1 MAVLLPPG
9 CTPDQYGVVPE
20 GQPLPRVIKK
30 NPAEEELNRQIPADE
45 PEGAACCLILI
56 ACGGTS
62 GERSVGNVDS
72 FRARILEMRR
82 SHFSHKQKVDV
93 LPVHWHEAHT
103 EQATGAKNTLD
114 SLTLPSVQV
123 SVYTVISS
131 CSLTIFI
138 KSLIF
143 IRTHGTIILETRHIV
158 YEIYSRMMYLKG
170 TPSLTPLPRTFKD

>member
-30 NPAEEELNRQIPADE
+30 NPVEEELNRQIPADE
-45 PEGAACCLILI
+45 PEGAACCLILV

-103 EQATGAKNTLD
+103 EQVTGAKNTLD

-123 SVYTVISS
+123 S
-131 CSLTIFI
+131 
-138 KSLIF
+138 
-143 IRTHGTIILETRHIV
+143 
-158 YEIYSRMMYLKG
+158 YLVN
-170 TPSLTPLPRTFKD
+170 RANYRNFN